1 MTAWQRLINVLRRL
15 AHRAHCLVGDHAWIA
30 DVPVDDEGTRSHTL
44 HQRCLYCRA
53 QSPGLTQD
61 TPRYA
66 YSAGMERPDPRLVLH
81 NPRLKRCACNACE
94 QRRRDRRQKVTAMR
108 KTA

>member
-1 MTAWQRLINVLRRL
+1 MTPLRARLISL
-15 AHRAHCLVGDHAWIA
+15 AHAAHCLVGDHAYVA
-30 DVPVDDEGTRSHTL
+30 EVPVSVQGVRSPTL
-44 HQRCLYCRA
+44 HQTCLYCRR

-61 TPRYA
+61 APRYA

-94 QRRRDRRQKVTAMR
+94 TRRRERRQKVIAMR
-108 KTA
+108 KSA